1 MSGYQRF
8 ICLGNL
14 TKDAESRM
22 AGESEVAKFS
32 VAVNGY
38 KDSVE
43 YFDCEMWKPGGVM
56 GYLVRGTQVLV
67 EGEIQTQSWEKDGER
82 KSRKIVRVMKVQL
95 CGGGKRREEP
105 AMEEAFSDFR

>member
-22 AGESEVAKFS
+22 AGENEVAKFGL
-32 VAVNGY
+32 AVNGY

-43 YFDCEMWKPGGVM
+43 YFDCEMWKPGGVVE
-56 GYLVRGTQVLV
+56 YLVRGTQVLV
-67 EGEIQTQSWEKDGER
+67 EGEIQTQSWEKDGEK
-82 KSRKIVRVMKVQL
+82 KSKKIIKVMKVQL
-95 CGGGKRREEP
+95 CGGKRREEP
-105 AMEEAFSDFR
+105 ALEEAFSDFR

>member
-8 ICLGNL
+8 IALGNL

-43 YFDCEMWKPGGVM
+43 YFDCEMWKPGGVLQ
-56 GYLVRGTQVLV
+56 YLVRGTQVLF

-82 KSRKIVRVMKVQL
+82 KSRKIVKVMKVQL
-95 CGGGKRREEP
+95 CGGKRREEP

>member
-1 MSGYQRF
+1 MSGDQRF

-43 YFDCEMWKPGGVM
+43 FFDCEFWKPGGVLE
-56 GYLVRGTQVLV
+56 YLVRGTQVLLD
-67 EGEIQTQSWEKDGER
+67 GEIQTQNWEKDGER
-82 KSRKIVRVMKVQL
+82 KSRKIIKVMKVQL
-95 CGGGKRREEP
+95 CGGKRREEP

>member
-22 AGESEVAKFS
+22 AGENEVAKFS
-32 VAVNGY
+32 LAVNGY

-43 YFDCEMWKPGGVM
+43 FFDCEFWKPGGVLE
-56 GYLVRGTQVLV
+56 YLVRGTQVLV
-67 EGEIQTQSWEKDGER
+67 EGEIQTQQWEKDGER
-82 KSRKIVRVMKVQL
+82 KSRKIVRVLRLQL
-95 CGGGKRREEP
+95 LGGKKKEESL
-105 AMEEAFSDFR
+105 EEEFATDFR

>member
-43 YFDCEMWKPGGVM
+43 YFDCEFWKPGGV
-56 GYLVRGTQVLV
+56 V
-67 EGEIQTQSWEKDGER
+67 E
-82 KSRKIVRVMKVQL
+82 
-95 CGGGKRREEP
+95 
-105 AMEEAFSDFR
+105 